1 MDLAHHKEQS
11 KLKSKENQQFFK
23 SLKKI
28 KPKVLDK
35 IIHPLHDEV
44 FACTDCLKCAN
55 CCKTTSPIFRDTDIN
70 RISLH
75 LRIKE
80 QKFIE
85 NDFFADLAAG
95 GAVFLITLILLFLL
109 SSFIGGWVRKSRL
122 NALDRSLGMLAGL
135 ATAALLITGGYVIA
149 ENMWTDKPPVW
160 MTKARTLPLI
170 RTSAG
175 LLNQLLPQ
183 TFKVEGLKSLD
194 KITGETRENLE
205 KKAYEELL
213 NPRNKKSDIQD
224 REGYDSKE
232 RKAME
237 RLLQGR

>member
-1 MDLAHHKEQS
+1 MEDPPMS
-11 KLKSKENQQFFK
+11 
-23 SLKKI
+23 I
-28 KPKVLDK
+28 LDMGV
-35 IIHPLHDEV
+35 IAL
-44 FACTDCLKCAN
+44 FALGALFGLLLGFVRGGLFILSWLGSGIAT
-55 CCKTTSPIFRDTDIN
+55 IFGF
-70 RISLH
+70 SYAQPYGH
-75 LRIKE
+75 
-80 QKFIE
+80 QFIE